1 MIHTV
6 YLDDKY
12 VNIREL
18 LQEIRCQREGV
29 HFESVAVANR
39 PAQAYTTSEEFRR
52 RAVVKINTFCDE
64 HGIL

>member
-18 LQEIRCQREGV
+18 LQEIRCQRQGV
-29 HFESVAVANR
+29 RFESAAVANR
-39 PAQAYTTSEEFRR
+39 PVQEYTTSEEFRR
-52 RAVVKINTFCDE
+52 RAIVKINTFCDE